1 MLGEAVAAAPSGAG
15 LASRATRGPDVPGFP
30 RRCLA
35 LGIGRRS
42 YRPRGLAALPRDTL
56 RAMQRLRLTTAGES
70 HGPGLTAVLQG
81 MPAGLKVDFEL
92 VARDLRRRQHGHG
105 RGRRMQIEQ
114 DAVEVRGGV
123 RGGETLGSPIAL
135 WIANRD
141 YASWEKVMHAAEV
154 DPRAAEQRRLKA
166 PRPGH
171 VDLAGGIKYDRRDL
185 RDVLERASARET
197 AARVAA
203 GAFAKMLL
211 AEVGVDLRS
220 GVRSLGP
227 IGAGRPVPSWSEL
240 LRVDDDSP
248 LRAIDRELETEMV
261 ALVDRAKEEGDTLGG
276 AVTVIA
282 HGVPAGLG
290 AHVHWDEKL
299 DGQLAQAVGSI
310 PAVKAVEIGDA
321 LRASAGFGSAA
332 HDPIEHQP
340 PATGVAPEAAWA
352 WRRPSNHAG
361 GLEGGITN
369 GEDVVITAYM
379 KPISTLRRAIPSVD
393 LDTLEPHRAQYER
406 SDVTALPACGVVAEA
421 MVALVLA
428 DALLVKLGGDSL
440 EEVLA
445 HLEATRSRQRQWP
458 GPAVPVE

>member
-1 MLGEAVAAAPSGAG
+1 M
-15 LASRATRGPDVPGFP
+15 
-30 RRCLA
+30 RRL
-35 LGIGRRS
+35 L
-42 YRPRGLAALPRDTL
+42 
-56 RAMQRLRLTTAGES
+56 LTTAGES
-70 HGPGLTAVLQG
+70 HGPGLTAILRG
-81 MPAGLKVDFEL
+81 LPAGLRVDFEL
-92 VARDLRRRQHGHG
+92 IARDLRRRQHGHG

-123 RGGETLGSPIAL
+123 RGGETLGSPLAL

-141 YASWEKVMHAAEV
+141 YANWEKVMDPAAV

-203 GAFAKMLL
+203 GAFAKMLVREL
-211 AEVGVDLRS
+211 AGIEVRS

-227 IGAGRPVPSWSEL
+227 VGAGRPAPSWDDL
-240 LRVDDDSP
+240 LRVDDESP
-248 LRAIDRELETEMV
+248 LRAIDRELEAEMV
-261 ALVDRAKEEGDTLGG
+261 ALVDQAKEAGDTLGG

-282 HGVPAGLG
+282 RNVPAGLG
-290 AHVHWDEKL
+290 SHVHWDEKL
-299 DGQLAQAVGSI
+299 DGRLCAALGSI

-332 HDPIEHQP
+332 HDPIEYD
-340 PATGVAPEAAWA
+340 AAA
-352 WRRPSNHAG
+352 GWRRPTNHAG

-369 GEDVVITAYM
+369 GEDIVLTAYM
-379 KPISTLRRAIPSVD
+379 KPISTLRQAIGSVD

-406 SDVTALPACGVVAEA
+406 SDVTALPACGVVGEA

-428 DALLVKLGGDSL
+428 DALLEKVGGDSMAEL
-440 EEVLA
+440 RA
-445 HLEATRSRQRQWP
+445 HFAATISLQRNWP
-458 GPAVPVE
+458 HPVE